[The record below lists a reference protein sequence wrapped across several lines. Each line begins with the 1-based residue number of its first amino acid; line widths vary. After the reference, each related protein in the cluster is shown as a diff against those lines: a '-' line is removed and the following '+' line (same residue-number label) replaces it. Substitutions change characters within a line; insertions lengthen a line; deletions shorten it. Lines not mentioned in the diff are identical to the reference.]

1 MEINYSKFFRNIG
14 GFDSS
19 IIFIREQGTENLKLE
34 IKDGITIN
42 SNTINI
48 ENHPEWNKLRQGN
61 SVLLDPD
68 NHVLPQW
75 INENKQYGIIIPL
88 INELNFFGLVYGFFE
103 SKDHVQEKFLEESK
117 VFCYVSSKYLWLVKN
132 TNKQNSLDIIL
143 SDAGRKLE
151 ENSQLMN
158 LKDLSLDLEKES
170 IKFKDRN
177 IPISSQEFTVM
188 KILAKNINS
197 YIEDFEIEENAQ
209 KENSEILKSSVP
221 ITIYR
226 LRKKLSKIPGG
237 TKLIKSKR
245 GKGYSLSIN

>member
-1 MEINYSKFFRNIG
+1 M
-14 GFDSS
+14 
-19 IIFIREQGTENLKLE
+19 
-34 IKDGITIN
+34 
-42 SNTINI
+42 
-48 ENHPEWNKLRQGN
+48 
-61 SVLLDPD
+61 
-68 NHVLPQW
+68 
-75 INENKQYGIIIPL
+75 
-88 INELNFFGLVYGFFE
+88 
-103 SKDHVQEKFLEESK
+103 
-117 VFCYVSSKYLWLVKN
+117 SSKYLWLVKN

-226 LRKKLSKIPGG
+226 LRKKLSKITGWNNKP
-237 TKLIKSKR
+237 SHPEFC
-245 GKGYSLSIN
+245 NAFN

>member
-1 MEINYSKFFRNIG
+1 
-14 GFDSS
+14 
-19 IIFIREQGTENLKLE
+19 
-34 IKDGITIN
+34 
-42 SNTINI
+42 
-48 ENHPEWNKLRQGN
+48 
-61 SVLLDPD
+61 
-68 NHVLPQW
+68 
-75 INENKQYGIIIPL
+75 
-88 INELNFFGLVYGFFE
+88 
-103 SKDHVQEKFLEESK
+103 
-117 VFCYVSSKYLWLVKN
+117 
-132 TNKQNSLDIIL
+132 
-143 SDAGRKLE
+143 
-151 ENSQLMN
+151 MN

>member
-1 MEINYSKFFRNIG
+1 M
-14 GFDSS
+14 
-19 IIFIREQGTENLKLE
+19 
-34 IKDGITIN
+34 
-42 SNTINI
+42 
-48 ENHPEWNKLRQGN
+48 
-61 SVLLDPD
+61 
-68 NHVLPQW
+68 
-75 INENKQYGIIIPL
+75 
-88 INELNFFGLVYGFFE
+88 
-103 SKDHVQEKFLEESK
+103 
-117 VFCYVSSKYLWLVKN
+117 SSKYLWLVKN